1 MSSGFPGSPI
11 GKSQRSAAVSPEP
24 TMHESRASFRPAAT
38 PGRRAAAAGL
48 DTLDLAENHE
58 QTRRNGSRRRERR
71 IAEQQYE

>member
-1 MSSGFPGSPI
+1 
-11 GKSQRSAAVSPEP
+11 
-24 TMHESRASFRPAAT
+24 MHESRASFRPAPA

-71 IAEQQYE
+71 LVEHHYD